1 MAASKVLVIGA
12 ALALL
17 PLAAWAGPVFA
28 RHPTPAQVTASLA
41 RYGAR
46 DTVSALF
53 DQHRW
58 DYVADEIAKGGA
70 VWIDLA
76 VKLAPGTDAGTA
88 EELPIVLAF
97 ALPLN
102 APAVLAAVQG
112 GAFDV
117 GDICG
122 APFIEDTVKDLPAYI
137 RRATAAVAKVSDP
150 ALSATRTACLQTL
163 AKAG

>member
-1 MAASKVLVIGA
+1 MWTAYRFWRTRRS
-12 ALALL
+12 
-17 PLAAWAGPVFA
+17 GPV
-28 RHPTPAQVTASLA
+28 RSSLTPAQVTASLA
-41 RYGAR
+41 NHGAR
-46 DTVSALF
+46 ATVNALF

-76 VKLAPGTDAGTA
+76 ARLAPGADAGTA

-102 APAVLAAVQG
+102 APGVLAAVKR
-112 GAFDV
+112 GAFYV
-117 GDICG
+117 GDVCG
-122 APFIEDTVKDLPAYI
+122 APFIEGTVSNIPAYI
-137 RRATAAVAKVSDP
+137 RKATAAVTRVSDP
-150 ALSATRTACLQTL
+150 TLAATRTACLQTL

>member
-1 MAASKVLVIGA
+1 MTAAKALVIGV

-17 PLAAWAGPVFA
+17 PLAAWAGPTFP
-28 RHPTPAQVTASLA
+28 RHPTPAQVSASLA
-41 RYGAR
+41 AYGAQT
-46 DTVSALF
+46 TVSALF

-76 VKLAPGTDAGTA
+76 TKLAPGADAGTA

-102 APAVLAAVQG
+102 APAVLAAVKG

-117 GDICG
+117 GDVCG
-122 APFIEDTVKDLPAYI
+122 APFIEGTVKD
-137 RRATAAVAKVSDP
+137 V
-150 ALSATRTACLQTL
+150 
-163 AKAG
+163 